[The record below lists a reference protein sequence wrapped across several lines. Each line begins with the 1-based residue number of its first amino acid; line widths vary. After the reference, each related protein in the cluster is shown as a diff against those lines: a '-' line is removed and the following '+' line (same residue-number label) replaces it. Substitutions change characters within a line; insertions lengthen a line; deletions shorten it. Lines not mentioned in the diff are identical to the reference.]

1 MINLAASLL
10 TVMILARFIIFL
22 LSFMWKRLSS
32 VMIFIEVLVVLCNC
46 AMPIQPL
53 SPDKIHLQG
62 VTRLLIFQFLCYNWH
77 CALGCV
83 LLFCELCALLFV
95 LEPLMHTETGAIHLS
110 ARILMLAFY
119 FIVLVP
125 AFFYSEYCIIHHFNE
140 LVRCW
145 RKHED
150 YQTLI
155 DKTGSPLFVIRAAI
169 KS

>member
-1 MINLAASLL
+1 
-10 TVMILARFIIFL
+10 
-22 LSFMWKRLSS
+22 
-32 VMIFIEVLVVLCNC
+32 
-46 AMPIQPL
+46 
-53 SPDKIHLQG
+53 
-62 VTRLLIFQFLCYNWH
+62 
-77 CALGCV
+77 
-83 LLFCELCALLFV
+83 
-95 LEPLMHTETGAIHLS
+95 MHTETGAIHLS

-155 DKTGSPLFVIRAAI
+155 DKTGSPLFVIRAAV
-169 KS
+169 KSEGGGTGEIVHQNQQALSFLARLNLE